1 MTISDQLIDINNSKL
16 AIKAA
21 IEAKGQTVGNAP
33 FSEYAN
39 KISLITTGAPA
50 SVTPTITSS
59 PIYYFQ
65 GSFSVNVSSYTD
77 TAFYFEIKNAN
88 NQVVINDSAITFDI
102 VAGNATFPVTT
113 LSKNTTYYIYA
124 YAQKYGF
131 SPSIPAVFSFSVSD
145 QTTYRYWR
153 LTSFVMPTSNVQ
165 LTELHFYSGTNAS
178 ETVYPPTMTSDIA
191 PAPYVVTRSYAYSS
205 TYDGWKVFDNNGFTF
220 WWLLSRSA
228 AQQLTDWV
236 QIDLGS
242 ELNIKSI
249 KIQYNSGSSP
259 TSSKLYASNTGAFT
273 GEQVLMHEFS
283 NAVTQTVG

>member
-59 PIYYFQ
+59 SIYYFQ
-65 GSFSVNVSSYTD
+65 GSFFINVSSYTD
-77 TAFYFEIKNAN
+77 TAFYFEIRNTS

-102 VAGNATFPVTT
+102 VSGNATFSLST
-113 LSKNTTYYIYA
+113 LLKNTTYYIYA

-131 SPSIPAVFSFSVSD
+131 SPSTPAVFSFTVSD

-153 LTSFVMPTSNVQ
+153 LTSFVMPTGNVQ
-165 LTELHFYSGTNAS
+165 LNELHFYSGTNAS
-178 ETVYPPTMTSDIA
+178 GTAYPPTMTSDIA

-205 TYDGWKVFDNNGFTF
+205 TYEGWKAFDNTSYSY

-242 ELNIKSI
+242 EINVKSI
-249 KIQYNSGSSP
+249 KIQYSSGP

-273 GEQVLMHEFS
+273 GEQVLMHTFS
-283 NAVTQTVG
+283 NALTQTVG

>member
-21 IEAKGQTVGNAP
+21 IEAKGQPVGNAP

-59 PIYYFQ
+59 PNYYFQ
-65 GSFSVNVSSYTD
+65 GSFSINVSSYTD
-77 TAFYFEIKNAN
+77 TAFYFEIRDTS
-88 NQVVINDSAITFDI
+88 NQVVINDSDITFDI
-102 VAGNATFPVTT
+102 VSGNATFSLST
-113 LSKNTTYYIYA
+113 LLKNTTYYIYA

-131 SPSIPAVFSFSVSD
+131 SPSTPAVFSFTVSD

-153 LTSFVMPTSNVQ
+153 LTSFVMPGGNVQ

-178 ETVYPPTMTSDIA
+178 GTVYPPTMTSDIA
-191 PAPYVVTRSYAYSS
+191 PAPYVVTRSFAFSS
-205 TYDGWKVFDNNGFTF
+205 TYDGWKAFDNTGYTF
-220 WWLLSRSA
+220 WWLLSRSE
-228 AQQLTDWV
+228 AQQLTDWI

-242 ELNIKSI
+242 EINIKSV
-249 KIQYNSGSSP
+249 KIQYSSGP
-259 TSSKLYASNTGAFT
+259 TSSKLYASNTGAFA
-273 GEQVLMHEFS
+273 GEQVLMHTFS

>member
-59 PIYYFQ
+59 SIYYYQ
-65 GSFSVNVSSYTD
+65 GSFFINVSSYTD
-77 TAFYFEIKNAN
+77 TAFYFEIRDTS

-102 VAGNATFPVTT
+102 NSGNATFSLST
-113 LSKNTTYYIYA
+113 LLKNTTYYIYA

-131 SPSIPAVFSFSVSD
+131 SPSTPAVFSFTVSD

-153 LTSFVMPTSNVQ
+153 LTSFDMPTGNVQ

-178 ETVYPPTMTSDIA
+178 GTVYPPTMTSDIA

-205 TYDGWKVFDNNGFTF
+205 TYESWKAFDNNGYTF
-220 WWLLSRSA
+220 WWLLSHSA
-228 AQQLTDWV
+228 AQQLTDWI

-242 ELNIKSI
+242 EINVKSI
-249 KIQYNSGSSP
+249 KIQYSGSGP
-259 TSSKLYASNTGAFT
+259 TTSKLYASNTGAFT
-273 GEQVLMHEFS
+273 GEQVLMHTFS
-283 NAVTQTVG
+283 NALTQTVG

>member
-59 PIYYFQ
+59 SIYYYQ
-65 GSFSVNVSSYTD
+65 GSFSINVSSYTD
-77 TAFYFEIKNAN
+77 AAFYFEIRDTS

-102 VAGNATFPVTT
+102 NSGNATFSLST
-113 LSKNTTYYIYA
+113 LLKNTTYYIYA

-131 SPSIPAVFSFSVSD
+131 SPSTPAIFSFTVSD

-153 LTSFVMPTSNVQ
+153 LTSFVTSGNVQ

-178 ETVYPPTMTSDIA
+178 GNVYPPTMTSDIA

-205 TYDGWKVFDNNGFTF
+205 TYEGWKAFDNSTLSF
-220 WWLLSRSA
+220 WWLLSRSS
-228 AQQLTDWV
+228 AQQLTDWI

-242 ELNIKSI
+242 EINIKSV
-249 KIQYNSGSSP
+249 KIQYNAGSGP

-273 GEQVLMHEFS
+273 GEQVLMHTFS
-283 NAVTQTVG
+283 NASTQTVG

>member
-21 IEAKGQTVGNAP
+21 IEAKGQPVGNAP

-59 PIYYFQ
+59 PNYYFQ
-65 GSFSVNVSSYTD
+65 GSFSINVSSYTD
-77 TAFYFEIKNAN
+77 TAFYFEIRDTS
-88 NQVVINDSAITFDI
+88 NQVVINDSDITFDI
-102 VAGNATFPVTT
+102 VSGNATFSLST
-113 LSKNTTYYIYA
+113 LLKNTTYYIYA

-131 SPSIPAVFSFSVSD
+131 SPSTPAVFSFTVSD

-153 LTSFVMPTSNVQ
+153 LTSFVMSGGNVQ
-165 LTELHFYSGTNAS
+165 LSELHFYSGTNAS
-178 ETVYPPTMTSDIA
+178 GTVYPPTMTSDIA
-191 PAPYVVTRSYAYSS
+191 PAPYVVTRSFAFSS
-205 TYDGWKVFDNNGFTF
+205 TYDGWKAFDNTGYTF
-220 WWLLSRSA
+220 WWLLSRSE
-228 AQQLTDWV
+228 AQQLTDWI

-242 ELNIKSI
+242 EINVKSI
-249 KIQYNSGSSP
+249 KIQYSSGP
-259 TSSKLYASNTGAFT
+259 TSSKLYASNTGAFA
-273 GEQVLMHEFS
+273 GEQVLMHTFS

>member
-65 GSFSVNVSSYTD
+65 GSFSINVSSYTD
-77 TAFYFEIKNAN
+77 TAFYFEIRDTS

-102 VAGNATFPVTT
+102 VSGNATFSLST
-113 LSKNTTYYIYA
+113 LLKNTTYYIYA

-131 SPSIPAVFSFSVSD
+131 SPSTPAVFSFTVSD

-153 LTSFVMPTSNVQ
+153 LTSFVMPANTVQ
-165 LTELHFYSGTNAS
+165 LNELHFYSGTNAS
-178 ETVYPPTMTSDIA
+178 GTVYPPTMTSDIA
-191 PAPYVVTRSYAYSS
+191 PTPYVVTRSAAYSS
-205 TYDGWKVFDNNGFTF
+205 TYEGWKAFDNNVSF
-220 WWLLSRSA
+220 WWLLSRSS
-228 AQQLTDWV
+228 AQQLTDWI
-236 QIDLGS
+236 QLDLGA
-242 ELNIKSI
+242 EINVKSI
-249 KIQYNSGSSP
+249 KIQYSSAP

-273 GEQVLMHEFS
+273 GEQVLMHTFS
-283 NAVTQTVG
+283 SALTQTVG